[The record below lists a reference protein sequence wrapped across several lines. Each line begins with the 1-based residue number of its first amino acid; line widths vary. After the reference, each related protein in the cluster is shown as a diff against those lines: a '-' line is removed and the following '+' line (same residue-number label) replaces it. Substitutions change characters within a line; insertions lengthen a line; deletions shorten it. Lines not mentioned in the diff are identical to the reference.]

1 MMSSEAARRRYAL
14 IQFLTWLPPGLT
26 MAPMVLLMS
35 VRGLDIAQIGLVFAA
50 YSAVI
55 VVMELPTGGLAD
67 VIGRR
72 VVLAVAAAVNVVG
85 LVTMALADSVW
96 PFLVASVLKGVARAL
111 SSGPAQAWYVDA
123 LHAAE
128 GPEADL
134 KPGLAVGA
142 TAGAVALTIGALT
155 GGLLPLVARGDAL
168 AVPVWA
174 AAGASVVL
182 LVTVL
187 WAMPETRTARGGA
200 VRGARGRV
208 AEVMRDVPAT
218 IVDGI
223 RLGLTDRGLGRLLLV
238 SIAAGVMLNGIELL
252 TPGRLAALTGRADT
266 ASAAYAVVTA
276 LGFAAN
282 AAGSLAAPA
291 VARLAGG
298 SVRAAVLATIV
309 VAGAVA
315 ALAASAGL
323 NGRVGIVAAGVA
335 YVLIFAGASVAELLR
350 GELIHRRVASGRR
363 ATVMSVDSLQ
373 LQFGAMLSSVA
384 LAPLANAAGTGV
396 AWTAAAVIVLG
407 SALLY
412 VRLPAPRPAFG
423 DPLVE
428 RNSVE
433 GHNRA

>member
-1 MMSSEAARRRYAL
+1 MTSSEAARRRYAL
-14 IQFLTWLPPGLT
+14 IQFLTWLPLGLT

-50 YSAVI
+50 YSAV
-55 VVMELPTGGLAD
+55 VVVLELPTGGLAD

-72 VVLAVAAAVNVVG
+72 AVLAVSAAVNVVG
-85 LVTMALADSVW
+85 LVTMALAGSFW
-96 PFLVASVLKGVARAL
+96 PFLAASMLKGVARAL

-123 LHAAE
+123 LQAAE

-142 TAGAVALTIGALT
+142 TAGAVALAVGALT
-155 GGLLPLVARGDAL
+155 GGLLPLVTRGDAL
-168 AVPVWA
+168 AVPFWA
-174 AAGASVVL
+174 AAGAAVVL

-187 WAMPETRTARGGA
+187 WAMPETRTAVA
-200 VRGARGRV
+200 VSGARGRV

-238 SIAAGVMLNGIELL
+238 SVASGVMLNGIELL

-266 ASAAYAVVTA
+266 ASATYAVVTA

-282 AAGSLAAPA
+282 AVGSLAAPA

-323 NGRVGIVAAGVA
+323 TGRAGIVAAGVA
-335 YVLIFAGASVAELLR
+335 YVLIFAGASVVELLR

-384 LAPLANAAGTGV
+384 LAPLANAAGVGV
-396 AWTAAAVIVLG
+396 AWAAAAVVMLG

-412 VRLPAPRPAFG
+412 LRLPALRPAFG
-423 DPLVE
+423 DPL
-428 RNSVE
+428 
-433 GHNRA
+433 